1 MTRRVKRILRIVII
15 ILLFFGVLLLAN
27 SLVITHENE
36 YKLIKRFGRVDYV
49 ISEPGISLKT
59 PFIQVAES
67 LPKDIQFYD
76 MRESDVITMDKK
88 AMVVDSFSLWRI
100 EDARLFAQTL
110 NSSVV
115 LAHSRIDTIVYNSLK
130 NIISSKPQNIV
141 ISGRHHELSN
151 AIMENIGDTMK
162 QYGIDLITVEL
173 IHLDLPADNK
183 NAVFERMISERAQMA
198 ATYIAEGESEA
209 QIIRNGTDREVT
221 IAISEAETEA
231 ARIRAQG
238 EAEYMKILANAYS
251 NQSKSEFYTFIRA
264 LEAAKN
270 SLKGDD
276 KTLILSEDS
285 PIAQIFYNV
294 E

>member
-115 LAHSRIDTIVYNSLK
+115 LAHSRIDTIV
-130 NIISSKPQNIV
+130 
-141 ISGRHHELSN
+141 
-151 AIMENIGDTMK
+151 
-162 QYGIDLITVEL
+162 
-173 IHLDLPADNK
+173 
-183 NAVFERMISERAQMA
+183 
-198 ATYIAEGESEA
+198 
-209 QIIRNGTDREVT
+209 
-221 IAISEAETEA
+221 
-231 ARIRAQG
+231 
-238 EAEYMKILANAYS
+238 
-251 NQSKSEFYTFIRA
+251 
-264 LEAAKN
+264 
-270 SLKGDD
+270 
-276 KTLILSEDS
+276 
-285 PIAQIFYNV
+285 
-294 E
+294 